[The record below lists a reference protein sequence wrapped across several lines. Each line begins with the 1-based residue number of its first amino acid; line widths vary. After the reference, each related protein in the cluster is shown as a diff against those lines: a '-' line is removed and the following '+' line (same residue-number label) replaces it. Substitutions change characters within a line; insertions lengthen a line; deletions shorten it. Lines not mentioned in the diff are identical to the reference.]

1 MRCPKCGYISFDHLE
16 KCLKCKKDISA
27 VSDTLQGGVLHVA
40 SPVFLNLQSQED
52 QSDESDLV
60 AEGEGVEVEDAVADF
75 DIIVEEDSAEGREE
89 EVTLEVD
96 QNEEESF
103 IDFEISS
110 DEEEESEIA
119 IDSALFD
126 DDTEIEE
133 QLLDNQLDSLS
144 EEDTDDFEI
153 DMPEELLDMSDLA
166 APALSEDIKSP
177 DLDSQDELNS
187 LDIDLNSFD
196 FDLDSDLSAGDGP
209 LESSGGEEDEI
220 SLSDIDFS
228 DTISGPTKEG
238 RKQSGAMDMDEDFD
252 FDLDLDG
259 LSIRDDE

>member
-40 SPVFLNLQSQED
+40 SPIFLNLQSQED
-52 QSDESDLV
+52 QLDESDL
-60 AEGEGVEVEDAVADF
+60 AAGGEGVEAEDAVADF
-75 DIIVEEDSAEGREE
+75 DIIAEEDSAEGSEE
-89 EVTLEVD
+89 EVSLEVD
-96 QNEEESF
+96 QNEEGF

-110 DEEEESEIA
+110 DEEEESEIS

-166 APALSEDIKSP
+166 APALSEDVKSP

>member
-1 MRCPKCGYISFDHLE
+1 MRCPKCGYISFDHVE

-52 QSDESDLV
+52 PSDESDL
-60 AEGEGVEVEDAVADF
+60 AAGGEGVEAEDAVADF
-75 DIIVEEDSAEGREE
+75 DIIAEEDSAEGSEE
-89 EVTLEVD
+89 EVILEVD
-96 QNEEESF
+96 QNEEGF

-110 DEEEESEIA
+110 DEEEDSEIA

-166 APALSEDIKSP
+166 APALSEDVKSP

-209 LESSGGEEDEI
+209 LESSDGEEDEI

-228 DTISGPTKEG
+228 DTISGPKKEG

-252 FDLDLDG
+252 FDLDLGG

>member
-16 KCLKCKKDISA
+16 NCLKCKKDISA

-166 APALSEDIKSP
+166 APTLSEAIKSP
-177 DLDSQDELNS
+177 DMDSQDEQS
-187 LDIDLNSFD
+187 SSDIDLDSFD
-196 FDLDSDLSAGDGP
+196 FDLDSDLSVGDGS
-209 LESSGGEEDEI
+209 LESSDGEGDEI

-238 RKQSGAMDMDEDFD
+238 RKLSGAMDMDEDFD